1 MDMKSREEI
10 EEEIGD
16 CEIRLAECELEHK
29 SFNQIIML
37 SGEGSM
43 LRERINKYKGKIE
56 ALKWVIS

>member
-1 MDMKSREEI
+1 MKNREEI

-29 SFNQIIML
+29 SLNQITML
-37 SGEGSM
+37 SGEGSI
-43 LRERINKYKGKIE
+43 LREKINKYKGMIK